1 MCKKIFDK
9 TFEGDTIL
17 DMEPMDII
25 NSDDI
30 DVDVFGSIRGTFR
43 VIVTFEPDP
52 NYDPYTD

>member
-1 MCKKIFDK
+1 MSKKIFDK
-9 TFEGDTIL
+9 TFEDDTIL
-17 DMEPMDII
+17 DMDTMDII

-30 DVDVFGSIRGTFR
+30 VVDIFGNIRGTFR